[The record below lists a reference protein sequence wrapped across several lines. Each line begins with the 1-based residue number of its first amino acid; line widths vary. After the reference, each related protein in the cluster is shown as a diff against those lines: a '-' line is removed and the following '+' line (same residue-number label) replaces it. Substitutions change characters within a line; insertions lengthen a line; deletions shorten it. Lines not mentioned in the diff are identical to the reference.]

1 MMQSQSSVLS
11 ASFEVKNWSDRKLTR
26 IFYLLWILITLV
38 QAWGTELF
46 DDEAYYWVYAQF
58 LDWGYFDHPP
68 MVALLIKMGI
78 FLSPGELGV
87 RLFIVITG
95 ILTIRFLE
103 LLIAPQKKLLFYA
116 MVLQVALLQIGG
128 ILAVPDIPLLF
139 FTVLFFIVFQH
150 FAHHQGWKETLSLAV
165 VIALLLYS
173 KYHGLLII
181 LFSLFSHIYLLK
193 KPQTWV
199 VVALSFLLF
208 YPHISW
214 QLTHDMPSLNYHLFE
229 RLSPPYNISFTLD
242 FLAGQLL
249 IAGPLIGWLI
259 IWAAFRYKPQRPV
272 EKAMFWSMLGMYALF
287 FISSF
292 RSRTE
297 ANWTVPLIAP
307 LLLLSYR
314 YISEHDNL
322 QKWVFRLLP
331 FSLVLIF
338 LVRIHLLV
346 DIPVFRKLP
355 KGEFHQNREWTA
367 AIKERAAG
375 AKVVFTDSYQ
385 RASKYWFYTG
395 DTAFSLNT
403 VRYRRNNY
411 NIWPV
416 EMKFLNKPALV
427 IGSAGS
433 ALHGDTLKTGRLK
446 LVTASDS
453 QFRSFSRITMSVKAP
468 LVVKS
473 NGELETI
480 IQLGAPTQ
488 KTVDSA
494 LWYRPRVYL
503 VVYRKGP
510 KTPVVLATGKRLY
523 PDFGNSM
530 YIRMAIP
537 DSLQEPSY
545 KVRWA
550 LESSFIEPSV
560 NSRSYDLVN
569 ERHQQSP

>member
-1 MMQSQSSVLS
+1 MQSQSSALS

-26 IFYLLWILITLV
+26 FFYLLWILLTVV

-78 FLSPGELGV
+78 SLSPGELGV
-87 RLFIVITG
+87 RLFTVITG
-95 ILTIRFLE
+95 ILTIRLLE

-116 MVLQVALLQIGG
+116 IVLQVALLQIGG

-139 FTVLFFIVFQH
+139 FTVLFFIAFQH

-193 KPQTWV
+193 KPQTWLV
-199 VVALSFLLF
+199 VVLSFLLF

-214 QLTHDMPSLNYHLFE
+214 QLEHGMPSLNYHLFE
-229 RLSPPYNISFTLD
+229 RLSPPYRVSFTLD
-242 FLAGQLL
+242 YLAGQLL

-259 IWAAFRYKPQRPV
+259 IWTAFRYKPQKPV
-272 EKAMFWSMLGMYALF
+272 EKAMFWSMTGMYVLF

-314 YISEHDNL
+314 YISEHEKF
-322 QKWVFRLLP
+322 QRWVYRLLP

-338 LVRIHLLV
+338 LVRIHLLF
-346 DIPVFRKLP
+346 DIPALRQLP
-355 KGEFHQNREWTA
+355 KSEFHQNWEWTA
-367 AIKERAAG
+367 AIKSKASG
-375 AKVVFTDSYQ
+375 KKVIFTDSYQ

-395 DTAFSLNT
+395 DTSFSLNT
-403 VRYRRNNY
+403 IRYRRNNF

-416 EMKFLNKPALV
+416 EMKFLNKTALIV
-427 IGSAGS
+427 GSVGS
-433 ALHGDTLKTGRLK
+433 ALQGDTLTSGKLK
-446 LVTASDS
+446 LVTNFDPK
-453 QFRSFSRITMSVKAP
+453 FRSFSRMIIAVNDD
-468 LVVKS
+468 LVVKES
-473 NGELETI
+473 GEMEAVL
-480 IQLGAPTQ
+480 QLGAPT
-488 KTVDSA
+488 KKAADSA
-494 LWYRPRVYL
+494 LWHRPRVFL
-503 VVYRKGP
+503 VVYP
-510 KTPVVLATGKRLY
+510 KAPKPPVVLETGKRLY
-523 PDFGNSM
+523 PDFDNYM
-530 YIRMAIP
+530 YIKMSIP

-550 LESSFIEPSV
+550 LESSFTEPSV
-560 NSRSYDLVN
+560 NSRSYDLINV
-569 ERHQQSP
+569 RGQQFP

>member
-1 MMQSQSSVLS
+1 M
-11 ASFEVKNWSDRKLTR
+11 VKNWSDRKLTR
-26 IFYLLWILITLV
+26 FFYLIWSLLTLI

-46 DDEAYYWVYAQF
+46 DDETYYWVYAQF

-78 FLSPGELGV
+78 TLSPGELGV

-95 ILTIRFLE
+95 ILTIRLLE
-103 LLIAPQKKLLFYA
+103 LLIAPQNKLLFYA

-139 FTVLFFIVFQH
+139 FTVLFFIAFQH
-150 FAHHQGWKETLSLAV
+150 YAHHQGWKETLSLAV

-181 LFSLFSHIYLLK
+181 LFTLFSHIYLLK
-193 KPQTWV
+193 KPQTWFLV
-199 VVALSFLLF
+199 VLSFLFF
-208 YPHISW
+208 YPHINW
-214 QLTHDMPSLNYHLFE
+214 QLEHNMPSLNYHLFE
-229 RLSPPYNISFTLD
+229 RLSPPYRVSFTLD
-242 FLAGQLL
+242 YLAGQLL
-249 IAGPLIGWLI
+249 IAGPFIGWLI

-314 YISEHDNL
+314 YISEHEKL
-322 QKWVFRLLP
+322 QRWVFTLLP

-338 LVRIHLLV
+338 LVRIHLLFE
-346 DIPVFRKLP
+346 IPAFSQLP
-355 KGEFHQNREWTA
+355 KSEFHQNREWTA
-367 AIKERAAG
+367 AIKSKAAG

-403 VRYRRNNY
+403 IRYRRNNY

-427 IGSAGS
+427 VGSVGS
-433 ALHGDTLKTGRLK
+433 ALQGDTLTSGKIK
-446 LVTASDS
+446 LVTSSDPKF
-453 QFRSFSRITMSVKAP
+453 QSFSRMIIAVNDDLIVKR
-468 LVVKS
+468 K
-473 NGELETI
+473 GEMEAV
-480 IQLGAPTQ
+480 IQLGAPT
-488 KTVDSA
+488 KKAADSA

-503 VVYRKGP
+503 VVYRTAP

-523 PDFGNSM
+523 PDFDNYM
-530 YIRMAIP
+530 YIRMSIP

-550 LESSFIEPSV
+550 LESSFTEPTV
-560 NSRSYDLVN
+560 NSMFYNLIN
-569 ERHQQSP
+569 EEKQQSP